1 MINNYRMGQGF
12 SHMLQLINSDLM
24 KSAEKINDDMIL
36 KVEDIPYNNE
46 VHNKSSIDN
55 KSLPRLNSQKSF
67 SLLNAEAKNNDLD
80 TSNNNSSRQNNLEK
94 SIKSIKNNS
103 FERIINLKEDIK
115 SKVFRR
121 IDKENDKGNKNRIV
135 CTKLKKGK

>member
-1 MINNYRMGQGF
+1 M
-12 SHMLQLINSDLM
+12 
-24 KSAEKINDDMIL
+24 
-36 KVEDIPYNNE
+36 
-46 VHNKSSIDN
+46 HNKSSIDN
-55 KSLPRLNSQKSF
+55 KSLPRLNSQKNF

-103 FERIINLKEDIK
+103 FERIINFKEDIK

-135 CTKLKKGK
+135 YTKLKKGK